1 MGRMNRR
8 ELLHNS
14 LLAIGAITVKWP
26 ARARELVSGEDP
38 SVELARADWKPIFL
52 ETHQDETLI
61 ALSDAI
67 IPATDTPGAKAALV
81 NRFLDLLL
89 SAESAPAQN
98 EFLTSLTYLDAE
110 AMERYKVAFLALA
123 PEEKGD
129 FLSLLAYPH
138 TRTGWGETEKQ
149 FIGYEH
155 FSKLK
160 SWISGAFYSSPIGLK
175 QLGWDGS
182 PAHGFFSGCQHS
194 PEEHGDA
201 K

>member
-1 MGRMNRR
+1 MGCMNRR
-8 ELLHNS
+8 DLLRNS

-26 ARARELVSGEDP
+26 ARARELASGDDP

-52 ETHQDETLI
+52 QTHQNETLV

-67 IPATDTPGAKAALV
+67 IPATDALGAKAALV

-89 SAESAPAQN
+89 SAESVPTQHA
-98 EFLTSLTYLDAE
+98 FLASLTYLDAE
-110 AMERYKVAFLALA
+110 AMEQYKVAFLALT
-123 PEEKGD
+123 PEEKND

-138 TRTGWGETEKQ
+138 TQAGWGETEKQ
-149 FIGYEH
+149 FTGYEH

-160 SWISGAFYSSPIGLK
+160 TWISSAYYSSPIGLK
-175 QLGWDGS
+175 ELGWDGS
-182 PAHGFFSGCQHS
+182 PAHGFFAGCQHS
-194 PEEHGDA
+194 PEEHRDA